1 MPVIMALVLWLG
13 RYIDKKKYDY
23 IRYEI
28 SNECTAS
35 AIIALLCPQ
44 IPATNLNTN
53 KTKLANDP
61 KSVTRII
68 SFFLAFGASSIE
80 SH

>member
-1 MPVIMALVLWLG
+1 MG
-13 RYIDKKKYDY
+13 FYGGGTKGEEKRDY
-23 IRYEI
+23 
-28 SNECTAS
+28 
-35 AIIALLCPQ
+35 
-44 IPATNLNTN
+44 
-53 KTKLANDP
+53 ANDP